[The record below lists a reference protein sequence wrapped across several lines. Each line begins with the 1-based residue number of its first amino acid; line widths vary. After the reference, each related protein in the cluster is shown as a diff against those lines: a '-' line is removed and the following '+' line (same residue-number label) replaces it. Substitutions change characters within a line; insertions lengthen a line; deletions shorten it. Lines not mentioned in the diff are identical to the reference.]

1 MALDATLIS
10 QSKTTL
16 TIIDYTGS
24 PIVTAAVAVVPESLI
39 PPINDPIADT
49 EVMANASGGK
59 VRYGN
64 PTHGLAGGN
73 TFSFQLY
80 NVDVADNTEITSVI
94 ALVRALANGSVS
106 GTAFSAYVFTNP
118 LAGGGKLTAKFAFTQ
133 RNEAGVS
140 HVTTWPAIVQTVVPG
155 TVDGVS
161 VVTVTCLVN
170 GAITLA

>member
-1 MALDATLIS
+1 MALDAS
-10 QSKTTL
+10 PFSMSKTTL
-16 TIIDYTGS
+16 GIIDYAGS
-24 PIVTAAVAVVPESLI
+24 PVTTAVVAIVPESLV
-39 PPINDPIADT
+39 PPIHDPITDT
-49 EVMANASGGK
+49 ELMVNSATGK
-59 VRYGN
+59 ARYAN

-106 GTAFSAYVFTNP
+106 GTAFSGYTFTNP
-118 LAGGGKLTAKFAFTQ
+118 TTGGGKLTAKFAFTQ

-155 TVDGVS
+155 SADGVS
-161 VVTVTCLVN
+161 TVTVNCLIN